1 MANLKDIR
9 NRISSVKSIQQV
21 TRAMKM
27 VAAAKMR
34 KAQERMEQARPYAN
48 RLKGEILTLLPEVN
62 RNLLELLDVREV
74 KRTAFVV
81 ITSDKGLAA
90 SFNTNIIKRA
100 EEEIQKIGKENVDL
114 FCIGRRGYEHFKRHN
129 YTIIEEHTDFW
140 AELDFNHSVKIGNG
154 IISHFTAK
162 NVDMIEVVFNQFKN
176 IMVQEIISE
185 HLLPLTL
192 DENVEIKIEDRLY
205 EPSKDIIVKSL
216 IPLHLNIQVWR
227 YLLESYASEQA
238 ARMVAMESATENAGD
253 LIHDLTRKFNNA
265 RQAAITNEI
274 LEIVGGAEAL
284 KHQRG

>member
-9 NRISSVKSIQQV
+9 NRILSVKSIQQV

-27 VAAAKMR
+27 VAAAKIR
-34 KAQERMEQARPYAN
+34 KAQERMEQARPYAD
-48 RLKGEILTLLPEVN
+48 RLNDEILTLLPDVD

-74 KRTAFVV
+74 KRTAYVV
-81 ITSDKGLAA
+81 ITSDRGLAG
-90 SFNTNIIKRA
+90 SFNTNIIKHA
-100 EEEIQKIGKENVDL
+100 EEEILEIGKDNVDI
-114 FCIGRRGYEHFKRHN
+114 FCIGRRGYEHFKHHKYN
-129 YTIIEEHTDFW
+129 IIEKHNDFW
-140 AELDFNHSVKIGNG
+140 AELDFNHSAKIGNG

-162 NVDMIEVVFNQFKN
+162 NVDKIKVVFNQFKN
-176 IMVQEIISE
+176 IMIQEIVSE
-185 HLLPLTL
+185 RLLPLAI
-192 DENVEIKIEDRLY
+192 DKDVEIEVKDRLY

-216 IPLHLNIQVWR
+216 IPLHLNIQIWR

-253 LIHDLTRKFNNA
+253 LIRDLTRKFNNA
-265 RQAAITNEI
+265 RQAVITKEI